1 MSKTVVRC
9 AIYPRKSKQNDRSE
23 SMDVQI
29 QMCEDYIKQNYE
41 NYTIKLYDK
50 DYGVTGHSIKAR
62 NDFQRMMKD
71 IRNGE
76 IDIVVIQRY
85 DRIARNTRDFCN
97 LYHDMEKSGCNLV
110 SVSQMIDT
118 STPYGKKFMY
128 DLASTA
134 ELEWALNSERHKDV
148 NKYARMRGKCN
159 LSPYAMPFGYK
170 AEVIDGMRKM
180 VIDKEKEP
188 IVRDAIKHYL
198 NYHVKQ
204 GTTKYINEKY
214 GLSLSHSFMQRL
226 TTSDFY
232 RGKYRENENYC
243 EPYLTAEEDQQIK
256 RILKNN
262 MKSYSRDEKYFFFT
276 GLLKCPKCGLRL
288 ESQSQVQPSGWRYYY
303 YRCYAPYRTGLCN
316 FRGNINERY
325 IESYLL
331 DHIEEEL
338 IKYENSINTNV
349 EKERKIIDFE
359 KYKKEMDRLTNAYIK
374 GRIEESYYDNEYAK
388 LKALIDEASAFE
400 EFTHNKKN
408 IDSVKNIFSDNWK
421 SAYLL
426 LDRQNRKGFWQNI
439 IESIEF
445 NEDKTIKK
453 VYFL

>member
-9 AIYPRKSKQNDRSE
+9 AIYPRKSKQNDKSE
-23 SMDVQI
+23 SMEVQI

-41 NYTIKLYDK
+41 NYTIKLYNK
-50 DYGVTGHSIKAR
+50 DYGVTGHSINAR
-62 NDFQRMMKD
+62 KDFQRMMKD
-71 IRNGE
+71 IKNGE

-214 GLSLSHSFMQRL
+214 GLNLSHSFMQRL

-288 ESQSQVQPSGWRYYY
+288 ESHSQVQPSGWRYYY

-388 LKALIDEASAFE
+388 LKALIDEASAE

-408 IDSVKNIFSDNWK
+408 IDSVKNIFCDNWK

>member
-1 MSKTVVRC
+1 MSKIVVRC
-9 AIYPRKSKQNDRSE
+9 AIYPRKSKQNDKSE
-23 SMDVQI
+23 SMEVQT

-62 NDFQRMMKD
+62 KDFQRMMQD
-71 IRNGE
+71 IKSGE

-170 AEVIDGMRKM
+170 AEVIDGMRRM

-188 IVRDAIKHYL
+188 IVRDAIDHYRK
-198 NYHVKQ
+198 YQVKQ
-204 GTTKYINEKY
+204 GTTRYINEKY
-214 GLSLSHSFMQRL
+214 NLQLSHSFMQRL
-226 TTSDFY
+226 TSCEFY
-232 RGKYRENENYC
+232 YGKYRENENYC
-243 EPYLTAEEDQQIK
+243 EPYITKEEFLELQ
-256 RILKNN
+256 RISKSK
-262 MKSYSRDEKYFFFT
+262 MKSYTKDEKFFLFT
-276 GLLKCPKCGLRL
+276 GILRCPECGRRL

-303 YRCYAPYRTGLCN
+303 YRCYAPYRTGACN

-331 DHIEEEL
+331 EHIEDEL
-338 IKYENSINTNV
+338 AKYENSAATSM
-349 EKERKIIDFE
+349 EKENKIVDFE

-374 GRIEESYYDNEYAK
+374 GRIDESYYDDEYAR
-388 LKALIDEASAFE
+388 LKAIIDE
-400 EFTHNKKN
+400 FTTKEPDQSKKD
-408 IDSVKNIFSDNWK
+408 IDSVKKLFGKNWK

-426 LDRQNRKGFWQNI
+426 LDRQNRKAFWQSI

-445 NEDKTIKK
+445 NEDKTVKN

>member
-1 MSKTVVRC
+1 MNKIVVRC
-9 AIYPRKSKQNDRSE
+9 AIYPRKSKQNDKSE
-23 SMDVQI
+23 SMEVQI

-41 NYTIKLYDK
+41 NYTIALYDK

-62 NDFQRMMKD
+62 KDFQRMMQD
-71 IRNGE
+71 IKAGK

-110 SVSQMIDT
+110 SVSQRIDT

-134 ELEWALNSERHKDV
+134 ELEWALNSERHRDV

-159 LSPYAMPFGYK
+159 LSPYSIPFGYK
-170 AEVIDGMRKM
+170 AEVIDGVRKM

-188 IVRDAIKHYL
+188 IVRDAIDHYMK
-198 NYHVKQ
+198 YQVKQ

-214 GLSLSHSFMQRL
+214 NLNLSHSFMQRL

-243 EPYLTAEEDQQIK
+243 EPYLTKEQDEVIK
-256 RILKNN
+256 RIIKTN
-262 MKSYSRDEKYFFFT
+262 MKSYTKDEKYFLFT
-276 GLLKCPKCGLRL
+276 GLLKCPKCGLKM
-288 ESQSQVQPSGWRYYY
+288 ESHCQVQPSGWRYYY
-303 YRCYAPYRTGLCN
+303 YRCYAPYRTGLCD

-331 DHIEEEL
+331 DHIENEL
-338 IKYENSINTNV
+338 ERHERYANAMV
-349 EKERKIIDFE
+349 EKEHKLVDFE

-374 GRIEESYYDNEYAK
+374 GRIDEKYYDEEYGR
-388 LKALIDEASAFE
+388 LKSLIDEFAKEESSCHKKDVNSIKKYFE
-400 EFTHNKKN
+400 G
-408 IDSVKNIFSDNWK
+408 NWK

-426 LDRQNRKGFWQNI
+426 LDRQNRKSFWQSI

-445 NEDKTIKK
+445 NEDKTIKNI
-453 VYFL
+453 YFL

>member
-1 MSKTVVRC
+1 MINNVVRC
-9 AIYPRKSKQNDRSE
+9 AIYPRKSKQNDKSE
-23 SMDVQI
+23 SMEVQI
-29 QMCEDYIKQNYE
+29 EMCEEYIRQNYE
-41 NYTIKLYDK
+41 NYTIALYDK

-62 NDFQRMMKD
+62 KDFQRMMKD
-71 IRNGE
+71 IQNGK

-110 SVSQMIDT
+110 SVSQRIDT

-170 AEVIDGMRKM
+170 AEVIDGVRRM

-188 IVRDAIKHYL
+188 IVRDAIQHYL
-198 NYHVKQ
+198 TYRVKQ
-204 GTTKYINEKY
+204 NTNRYINEKY
-214 GLSLSHSFMQRL
+214 GLNLSHSFMTRL

-243 EPYLTAEEDQQIK
+243 EPYLTDDEDK
-256 RILKNN
+256 RIKQIVKQN
-262 MKSYSRDEKYFFFT
+262 MKTYIHDEKYFLFT
-276 GLLKCPKCGLRL
+276 GLLKCPECGRRL
-288 ESQSQVQPSGWRYYY
+288 ESQSQVQKSGHRYYY
-303 YRCYAPYRTGLCN
+303 YRCYAPYRTGTCN

-325 IESYLL
+325 IESYLIE
-331 DHIEEEL
+331 HIEKEL
-338 IKYENSINTNV
+338 EKYENYMDADIFQKRNEV
-349 EKERKIIDFE
+349 DFE
-359 KYKKEMDRLTNAYIK
+359 KYKKEMERLTNAYIK
-374 GRIEESYYDNEYAK
+374 GRIDESYYDDEYAR
-388 LKALIDEASAFE
+388 LKKIIDDAAEKTPSRKVNTESIKNLFE
-400 EFTHNKKN
+400 K
-408 IDSVKNIFSDNWK
+408 NWK

-426 LDRQNRKGFWQNI
+426 LDRKNKKVFWQNI
-439 IESIEF
+439 LKSIEF
-445 NEDKTIKK
+445 NQDKTVKD